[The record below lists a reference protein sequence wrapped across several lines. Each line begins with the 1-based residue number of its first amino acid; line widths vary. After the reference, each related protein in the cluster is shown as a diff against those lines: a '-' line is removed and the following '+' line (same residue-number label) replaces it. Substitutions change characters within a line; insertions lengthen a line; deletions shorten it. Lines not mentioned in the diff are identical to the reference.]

1 MIGSASFPVCA
12 VECGNPVRTGRLEM
26 KSQMFFSSSTNKIES
41 LCVMLFVLLWKGKVK
56 FGTARVVD
64 CLISPPWARMIV
76 FTDGKPDSMP
86 FRPSGEVLV
95 VEEEPSK
102 MVASF
107 SGGMPTP

>member
-1 MIGSASFPVCA
+1 
-12 VECGNPVRTGRLEM
+12 
-26 KSQMFFSSSTNKIES
+26 
-41 LCVMLFVLLWKGKVK
+41 MLFVLLWKGKVK

-64 CLISPPWARMIV
+64 CLDFAAVGENDRLQMESPIP
-76 FTDGKPDSMP
+76 MP